1 MNDIGVAIIKF
12 TTFINVCVFVCVC
25 ALCEKKT
32 VFTAK
37 KKEAKTER
45 KQDETK
51 WIESNEK
58 GFVVVI
64 EKPFS
69 SFSRN
74 VEEWQNT
81 SAEIYSEKYEK
92 LLLYEFIWGD
102 SFVTNYACFFSF
114 EG

>member
-1 MNDIGVAIIKF
+1 M
-12 TTFINVCVFVCVC
+12 C
-25 ALCEKKT
+25 ALCDKKK
-32 VFTAK
+32 VFTA

-58 GFVVVI
+58 GFSCCYWKAFFI
-64 EKPFS
+64 IFLKCGGMAKTK
-69 SFSRN
+69 
-74 VEEWQNT
+74 NT